1 MSLTHFLISA
11 VRKVVTKV
19 RTPNLQKRSLNYI
32 DDSNLANEMIYN
44 LLMSSNPC
52 MIARF
57 GSTELDTIINY
68 IGMKSPQ
75 LLTCVLGESP
85 KWWWTTHQFDRIRE
99 LSGFINPTY
108 DNLIKFSELMINDM
122 KQVDILGSWRQEELL
137 FSKELSK
144 AQKVKLMYLEPFW
157 SEKPWTKALEGKK
170 VLVIHPFAKSI
181 IKQYDKR
188 EKIFPQREI
197 LPKFASLDVIQS
209 VQSIGGICEYNDWFE
224 ALYSMEK
231 QMDKIEYDV
240 CLIGCGAY
248 GFPLAAHAKRTG
260 HKAIHL
266 GGSLQLLFGIA
277 GKRWFAPKNNR
288 LYPIY
293 KDLINENWVYPEVS
307 EKPKGADNVE
317 GGCYW

>member
-1 MSLTHFLISA
+1 MNIAHLLISA
-11 VRKVVTKV
+11 TRKVVVKV

-32 DDSNLANEMIYN
+32 DEPNLANEMIYN
-44 LLMSSNPC
+44 LLMYPTPC

-57 GSTELDTIINY
+57 GSNELDTIINY
-68 IGMKSPQ
+68 KGMKKPN
-75 LLTCVLGESP
+75 LIKCILGESP
-85 KWWWTTHQFDRIRE
+85 KWWWTQHQFNR
-99 LSGFINPTY
+99 LKNFAGFINPSY
-108 DNLIKFSELMINDM
+108 DTFIRFSELMITDM

-144 AQKVKLMYLEPFW
+144 AQKVKLMYIEPFW

-181 IKQYDKR
+181 IKQYEKR
-188 EKIFPQREI
+188 DKIFPQREI

-209 VQSIGGICEYNDWFE
+209 VQSIGGVCEYNDWFE

-248 GFPLAAHAKRTG
+248 GFPLAAYAKRTG

-277 GKRWFAPKNNR
+277 GKRWFDPKSR

-293 KDLINENWVYPEVS
+293 KDLINDNWVYPEKS
-307 EKPKGADNVE
+307 EKPKGANKVE

>member
-108 DNLIKFSELMINDM
+108 DNLIKFGNN
-122 KQVDILGSWRQEELL
+122 IL
-137 FSKELSK
+137 FD
-144 AQKVKLMYLEPFW
+144 LE
-157 SEKPWTKALEGKK
+157 
-170 VLVIHPFAKSI
+170 
-181 IKQYDKR
+181 Y
-188 EKIFPQREI
+188 
-197 LPKFASLDVIQS
+197 
-209 VQSIGGICEYNDWFE
+209 
-224 ALYSMEK
+224 
-231 QMDKIEYDV
+231 
-240 CLIGCGAY
+240 
-248 GFPLAAHAKRTG
+248 
-260 HKAIHL
+260 
-266 GGSLQLLFGIA
+266 
-277 GKRWFAPKNNR
+277 
-288 LYPIY
+288 
-293 KDLINENWVYPEVS
+293 
-307 EKPKGADNVE
+307 
-317 GGCYW
+317 